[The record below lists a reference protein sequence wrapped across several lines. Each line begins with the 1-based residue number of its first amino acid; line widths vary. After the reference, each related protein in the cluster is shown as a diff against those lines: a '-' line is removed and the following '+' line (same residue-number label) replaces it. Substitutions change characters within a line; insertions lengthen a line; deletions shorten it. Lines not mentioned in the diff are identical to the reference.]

1 MPAAG
6 RAGAWRRLVYAVCG
20 LSLLP
25 CAAPVGAATVADLLR
40 LIEHAERRYEAVRDY
55 TSVMVSVERL
65 GDVLQPEKRVLLKF
79 QRPFK
84 VYMRWLEGP
93 GAGREGLYVAGAHD
107 GKFIVAEA
115 EGIARFVTAALAPD
129 DPRVL
134 EKSRHPVTDVG
145 IGRLLE
151 IVGENARRGAR
162 EHVLRVVDRGVA
174 EIDGRPVHQLEGIL
188 PRDPAAGY
196 YGYRVILAFD
206 REYGL
211 PTRVV
216 VYDAADRLVEDYT
229 YLQLRLNAGLTDRDF
244 DRNNP
249 EYAFARWRLRLP

>member
-1 MPAAG
+1 MPA
-6 RAGAWRRLVYAVCG
+6 WHRLLHAACA
-20 LSLLP
+20 LALLLP
-25 CAAPVGAATVADLLR
+25 AAPVGAATVADLLR
-40 LIEHAERRYEAVRDY
+40 LIERAERRYETIRDY
-55 TSVMVSVERL
+55 TSLMTSVERL
-65 GDVLQPEKRVLLKF
+65 GDVLEPEKRVLLKF

-84 VYMRWLEGP
+84 VYMRWLAGP

-115 EGIARFVTAALAPD
+115 EGLARFVAAALVPD

-162 EHVLRVVDRGVA
+162 EQVLRVVDRGVA
-174 EIDGRPVHQLEGIL
+174 EVEGRRVHQVEGIL

-196 YGYRVILAFD
+196 YGYRVILAFA
-206 REYGL
+206 EEHGL
-211 PTRVV
+211 PIRVV
-216 VYDAADRLVEDYT
+216 VYDAGDRLVEDYT
-229 YLQLRLNAGLTDRDF
+229 YLQLRLNPGLTDRDF

-249 EYAFARWRLRLP
+249 EYAFSRWRLRLP

>member
-1 MPAAG
+1 MPAFRLA
-6 RAGAWRRLVYAVCG
+6 RLLHAACALALLLPATAAAGAA
-20 LSLLP
+20 S
-25 CAAPVGAATVADLLR
+25 VADLLT
-40 LIEHAERRYEAVRDY
+40 LLEHAERRYAAVRDY
-55 TSVMVSVERL
+55 TSLMVSVERL

-84 VYMRWLEGP
+84 VYMRWLLGP
-93 GAGREGLYVAGAHD
+93 GAGREGLYVAGAND
-107 GKFIVAEA
+107 GKFVVAEA
-115 EGIARFVTAALAPD
+115 EGLAQFVTAALVPD

-162 EHVLRVVDRGVA
+162 ERVLRVVDRGAGEV
-174 EIDGRPVHQLEGIL
+174 DGRRVRQVEGIL

-206 REYGL
+206 QEYGL

-216 VYDAADRLVEDYT
+216 VYDTGDRLVEDYT
-229 YLQLRLNAGLTDRDF
+229 YLQLRLNPGLTDRDF
-244 DRNNP
+244 DRNNR
-249 EYAFARWRLRLP
+249 EYAFARWRLKLP